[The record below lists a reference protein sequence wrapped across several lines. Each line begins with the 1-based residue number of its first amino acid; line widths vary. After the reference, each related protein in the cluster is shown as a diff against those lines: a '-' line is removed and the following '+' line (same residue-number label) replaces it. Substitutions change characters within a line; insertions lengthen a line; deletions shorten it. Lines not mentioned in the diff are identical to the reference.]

1 VAWHQPVPRDRLVE
15 LGCDARPATLRALV
29 RRGLLAVDANAGT
42 EGGPAYVTTPKFLEV
57 FKLESLADLPAP
69 GEPPG

>member
-29 RRGLLAVDANAGT
+29 RRGLLAVEQPA
-42 EGGPAYVTTPKFLEV
+42 EGEAAYVTTPKFLEV
-57 FKLESLADLPAP
+57 FRLASLADLPAP
-69 GEPPG
+69 NEPPG